1 MTANNNLA
9 KSLMIIYNGY
19 LPLHVHTFPAGKEKI
34 CRRTAFAC
42 RIPVVA
48 GKVCCISGGVVTM
61 SPSLPRRERNGN
73 ARLFTYTSQDRYQVT
88 APVAMTIFI

>member
-9 KSLMIIYNGY
+9 IMIIYNGY
-19 LPLHVHTFPAGKEKI
+19 LPLHVHTIVAGKEKI

-48 GKVCCISGGVVTM
+48 GKVYCISVGVVMT

-88 APVAMTIFI
+88 APVAITIFI